1 MGSRHSRTLRR
12 RVARIHLHV
21 SYRTPSALGDPPHLF
36 RVPSIGGDV
45 NVRWADALE
54 ERAVIAWIYGGIL
67 STGQAIVTSG
77 ETFASNYLFKV
88 IVEPAET
95 CIGDLDH
102 NGIVDGADLAIVLAY
117 WGKVTQPKRAI
128 ADLND
133 DGIVNGEDLTILL
146 GDWGPCQ

>member
-1 MGSRHSRTLRR
+1 TEP
-12 RVARIHLHV
+12 
-21 SYRTPSALGDPPHLF
+21 T
-36 RVPSIGGDV
+36 
-45 NVRWADALE
+45 
-54 ERAVIAWIYGGIL
+54 VIAWIYGGIL

-133 DGIVNGEDLTILL
+133 DGIVNAEDLAIML